1 MNRLGIESVMLDT
14 SFCIRLMDANDNLHS
29 NALEYFKFFLQE
41 KIIIHLSTIVVAE
54 YSVGDDPQNLP
65 LDNLQIETF
74 DFRDAATAGIFH
86 KELMGNRTNV
96 AGYNRRIIANDVKI
110 LAQIKTREIQAIIS
124 KDVESLASYV
134 NPLKNSNLL
143 NVRFIDMNKRLNEQL
158 GELFPL

>member
-1 MNRLGIESVMLDT
+1 MNRLGIESIMLDT
-14 SFCIRLMDANDNLHS
+14 SFCIRLMDANDDLHS

-41 KIIIHLSTIVVAE
+41 KIIIHLSTIAVAE

-65 LDNLQIETF
+65 LANLQIETF

-110 LAQIKTREIQAIIS
+110 LAQIKNREIQAIIS
-124 KDVESLASYV
+124 KDVQSLASYV
-134 NPLKNSNLL
+134 NPLINSNLL
-143 NVRFIDMNKRLNEQL
+143 SLRFIDMNKRLNEQL

>member
-41 KIIIHLSTIVVAE
+41 KIIIHVSTIVVAE

-86 KELMGNRTNV
+86 KELVGNKTNV

-110 LAQIKTREIQAIIS
+110 LAQIKNREIQAIIS
-124 KDVESLASYV
+124 KDVESLTKYV
-134 NPLKNSNLL
+134 DPLKNSNLL

>member
-1 MNRLGIESVMLDT
+1 MNRLGIESIMLDT

-41 KIIIHLSTIVVAE
+41 KIIIHVSTIVVAE

-86 KELMGNRTNV
+86 KELMGNKTNV

-110 LAQIKTREIQAIIS
+110 LAQIKNREIQAIIS
-124 KDVESLASYV
+124 KDVESLTKYV
-134 NPLKNSNLL
+134 DPLKNSNLL

>member
-1 MNRLGIESVMLDT
+1 MNRLGIESIMLDT

-41 KIIIHLSTIVVAE
+41 KIIIHVSTIVVAE

-65 LDNLQIETF
+65 LDNLKIETF

-86 KELMGNRTNV
+86 KELVGNKTNV

-158 GELFPL
+158 GELFLL

>member
-1 MNRLGIESVMLDT
+1 MNRLGIESIMLDT
-14 SFCIRLMDANDNLHS
+14 SFCIRLMDANDDLHS

-41 KIIIHLSTIVVAE
+41 KISIHLSTIVVAE

-65 LDNLQIETF
+65 LGNLQIETF

-86 KELMGNRTNV
+86 KELMGNKTNV

-110 LAQIKTREIQAIIS
+110 LAQIKNREIQAIIS
-124 KDVESLASYV
+124 KDVKSLTKYV
-134 NPLKNSNLL
+134 DPLKNSNLL

>member
-1 MNRLGIESVMLDT
+1 MNRLGVETIMLDT
-14 SFCIRLMDANDNLHS
+14 SFCIRLMDANDGLHT

-54 YSVGDDPQNLP
+54 YAVGDDPKNLP

-74 DFRDAATAGIFH
+74 DFRDAATAGLFH
-86 KELMGNRTNV
+86 KELIGNKTNI

-110 LAQIKTREIQAIIS
+110 LAQIKNREIGAIIS
-124 KDVESLASYV
+124 KDVQSLTSYV
-134 NPLKNSNLL
+134 NPLINSNLL
-143 NVRFIDMNKRLNEQL
+143 SVRFIDMNKRLNEQL

>member
-1 MNRLGIESVMLDT
+1 MNRLGIESIMLDT
-14 SFCIRLMDANDNLHS
+14 SFCIRLMDANDDLHS

-41 KIIIHLSTIVVAE
+41 KISIHLSTIVVAE

-65 LDNLQIETF
+65 LGNLQIETF

-86 KELMGNRTNV
+86 KELMGNKTNV

-110 LAQIKTREIQAIIS
+110 LAQIRNRDIQAIIS
-124 KDVESLASYV
+124 KDVSSLTSYV
-134 NPLKNSNLL
+134 NPLINSNLL

>member
-1 MNRLGIESVMLDT
+1 MNRLGIESIMLDT
-14 SFCIRLMDANDNLHS
+14 SFCIRLMDANDDLHS

-41 KIIIHLSTIVVAE
+41 KISIHLSTIVVAE

-65 LDNLQIETF
+65 LGNLQIETF
-74 DFRDAATAGIFH
+74 DFRDAATSGIFH
-86 KELMGNRTNV
+86 KELMGNKTNV

-110 LAQIKTREIQAIIS
+110 LAQIRNRDIQAIIS
-124 KDVESLASYV
+124 KDVSSLTSYV
-134 NPLKNSNLL
+134 NPLINSNLL

>member
-86 KELMGNRTNV
+86 KELMGNKTNV

-110 LAQIKTREIQAIIS
+110 LAQIKNREIQAIIS
-124 KDVESLASYV
+124 KDVESLAKYV
-134 NPLKNSNLL
+134 DPLKNSNLL